1 MLKIYPTVRSP
12 NEMHAKTLHCLFPR
26 LEEAPTAEAIKRSTK
41 RYPPLD
47 MEGAFIQ
54 RLAAVRVVEIGG
66 QSTAAAAAAAAAA
79 AVAVELRP
87 NWSYRFVLQQRTK
100 NESSTA
106 RDGTSLHG

>member
-79 AVAVELRP
+79 VAVELAAELVVPICTPTTHEERKQHGE
-87 NWSYRFVLQQRTK
+87 R
-100 NESSTA
+100 
-106 RDGTSLHG
+106 RD